1 MKRFLLITAVAVL
14 ACSSLPGCAS
24 LASAADGLV
33 VARSPY
39 PSAETLDRL
48 QRNVEQKGLRIFERI
63 DHAEG
68 AASVGMTLLP
78 TQVLI
83 FGHPKGG
90 TPLMQ
95 CAQTIGIDLPLKAL
109 AWQDA
114 IGQSW
119 LGYMDPAYIVLRHGA
134 DDCEAA
140 KPVAESLEALV
151 KATLARS
158 AGS

>member
-1 MKRFLLITAVAVL
+1 MKRFLHFAAVAVL
-14 ACSSLPGCAS
+14 ACAILPGCAS

-33 VARSPY
+33 VAKSPY
-39 PSAETLDRL
+39 PPAETLDRL
-48 QRNVEQKGLRIFERI
+48 QRNAEQAGLRIFERI

-68 AASVGMTLLP
+68 AAGVDMALRP
-78 TQVLI
+78 TQVLV

-114 IGQSW
+114 QGQAW
-119 LGYMDPAYIVLRHGA
+119 LGYNDPAYLARRHGA
-134 DDCEAA
+134 EDCAA
-140 KPVAESLEALV
+140 VPKVQESLRKLV
-151 KATLARS
+151 GTTLAE
-158 AGS
+158 ATAP